1 MFDIL
6 NLIFLGATLVSNI
19 TLYSEGDYQFNTTPE
34 SRDSVTLV
42 STYREFWREDGEGK
56 CAYKGL
62 MVPYVRDWEEV
73 IHSREG
79 GDTVLPPEPDK
90 TAGQAFI
97 IHRKECK
104 GKDPEPVLRVA
115 AIKRT
120 FGGYLKQH
128 TIYAED
134 VLAMKP
140 EDRPKW
146 LGQVVSRIERVAQ
159 SDETAKAFLVETG
172 PQLMQLNLGTNPK

>member
-19 TLYSEGDYQFNTTPE
+19 TLYSEGDYQFNTTLE

-120 FGGYLKQH
+120 FGSYLKQH